1 MKRLLL
7 LLICFLP
14 LQMLAENPI
23 DDDCTFNG
31 IPLYG
36 KVKIV
41 DIGETFK
48 VRIVDIGEDIKICE
62 SNFNET
68 TCGNWQFVTIGED
81 FSIRFVT
88 IGEDF
93 TIRFVNLGNG
103 VK

>member
-1 MKRLLL
+1 MKRF
-7 LLICFLP
+7 LLILICLLP
-14 LQMLAENPI
+14 IALFAENPI
-23 DDDCTFNG
+23 SDSCTFNG
-31 IPLYG
+31 VPLYG

-48 VRIVDIGEDIKICE
+48 VRVVDIGEDIKIRE

-68 TCGNWQFVTIGED
+68 TCGVWQFVTIGED

-93 TIRFVNLGNG
+93 TIRFVNLDNG
-103 VK
+103 VE